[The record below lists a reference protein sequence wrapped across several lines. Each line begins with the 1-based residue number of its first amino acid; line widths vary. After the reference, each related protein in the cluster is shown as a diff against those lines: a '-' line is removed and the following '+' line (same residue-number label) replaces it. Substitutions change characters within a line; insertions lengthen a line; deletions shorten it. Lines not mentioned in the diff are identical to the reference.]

1 MGGIPGGRPSFLGEI
16 LTSISF
22 NLIFINKLFL
32 KIWPGQKFYNILNQ
46 ILILKKFVEKGL
58 I

>member
-16 LTSISF
+16 LTSIF
-22 NLIFINKLFL
+22 FYYIFINNFFL
-32 KIWPGQKFYNILNQ
+32 KIWQGQNFYNILNQ
-46 ILILKKFVEKGL
+46 ILILKKFVEKGS